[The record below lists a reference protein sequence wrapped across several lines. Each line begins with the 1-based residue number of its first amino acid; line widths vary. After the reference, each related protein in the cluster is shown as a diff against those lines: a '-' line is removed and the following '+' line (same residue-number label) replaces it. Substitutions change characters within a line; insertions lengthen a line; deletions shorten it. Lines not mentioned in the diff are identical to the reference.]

1 MSLPLPEPL
10 LIDGGVTTPFLYPRS
25 KSYPL
30 TESWDNGGVALSDPS
45 QELTKYVWQAWTDGT
60 TITVK
65 RDDLATEI
73 VLITD
78 SNITEVDLTFDQ
90 NMRPCI
96 AYVANGISKLY
107 WYDSVRAMQ
116 VTDNFVGIT
125 SPRVSLDDKRR
136 FNVSNSDIIFAYQK
150 GNDLCYRVQR
160 ERFGVEHILA
170 TDANRRV
177 LWRIGMGRNN
187 RFLFYWRY
195 NWSQ

>member
-10 LIDGGVTTPFLYPRS
+10 LIDDTVTTTFLYPRS
-25 KSYPL
+25 KSYLPS
-30 TESWDNGGVALSDPS
+30 ESYDLGGVAIGDSS
-45 QELTKYVWQAWTDGT
+45 QDLTKYIWQAWTDGT

-65 RDDLATEI
+65 REDLATEY

-78 SNITEVDLTFDQ
+78 TGITEVDLTFDQ

-107 WYDSVRAMQ
+107 WYDTQQAMQ
-116 VTDNFVGIT
+116 VIDSYPLIT

-136 FNVSNSDIIFAYQK
+136 FNVGNSDIIFAYQK
-150 GNDLCYRVQR
+150 GDTLCYRVQR
-160 ERFGVEHILA
+160 ERFTIERVLA
-170 TDANRRV
+170 TNSKRRI

-187 RFLFYWRY
+187 RFLFYWR
-195 NWSQ
+195 

>member
-10 LIDGGVTTPFLYPRS
+10 LITNRVTTQFLYPRS

-30 TESWDNGGVALSDPS
+30 TESWENGGVALSNPS
-45 QELTKYVWQAWTDGT
+45 EELTKYVWKAWTDGT
-60 TITVK
+60 SIMVK
-65 RDDLATEI
+65 RDDLDTYHVI
-73 VLITD
+73 LTD
-78 SNITEVDLTFDQ
+78 INITEIDLTFDQ

-96 AYVANGISKLY
+96 AYVANGVSKLY
-107 WYDSVRAMQ
+107 WYDSSRAMQ
-116 VTDNFVGIT
+116 VIDSFVGIT

-170 TDANRRV
+170 TNTKKSI
-177 LWRIGMGRNN
+177 LWRIGMGRKN
-187 RFLFYWRY
+187 RFLFYWR
-195 NWSQ
+195 

>member
-10 LIDGGVTTPFLYPRS
+10 LIDGGVTTPFIYPRS

-30 TESWDNGGVALSDPS
+30 TESWDNGGVALNDPS
-45 QELTKYVWQAWTDGT
+45 QDLTKYVWQAWTDGT

-65 RDDLATEI
+65 REDLATETAL
-73 VLITD
+73 VTD
-78 SNITEVDLTFDQ
+78 TGITEVDLTFDQ

-107 WYDSVRAMQ
+107 WYDSSLAMQ

-136 FNVSNSDIIFAYQK
+136 FNVANSDIIFAYQK

-170 TDANRRV
+170 TNTKKRL

-187 RFLFYWRY
+187 RFLFYWR
-195 NWSQ
+195 

>member
-10 LIDGGVTTPFLYPRS
+10 LISDKSVTPFIYPRS
-25 KSYPL
+25 KSYLP

-45 QELTKYVWQAWTDGT
+45 QDLTKYVWQAWTDGT

-65 RDDLATEI
+65 RDDLATET

-90 NMRPCI
+90 NMKPCI

-107 WYDSVRAMQ
+107 WYDSQQAKQ
-116 VTDNFVGIT
+116 VIDEYPDIIN
-125 SPRVSLDDKRR
+125 PRVSLDDKRR

-150 GNDLCYRVQR
+150 GDTLCYRVQR
-160 ERFGVEHILA
+160 ERFTIEHLLA
-170 TDANRRV
+170 TNPKKRL

-187 RFLFYWRY
+187 RFLFYWR
-195 NWSQ
+195 

>member
-10 LIDGGVTTPFLYPRS
+10 LIDGGVITPFLHPRS

-30 TESWDNGGVALSDPS
+30 TESWENGGVALNDSSED
-45 QELTKYVWQAWTDGT
+45 LTKYVWQAWTDGT

-65 RDDLATEI
+65 RDDLATET

-78 SNITEVDLTFDQ
+78 SNITEIDLTFDQ

-107 WYDSVRAMQ
+107 WYDSLRAMQ
-116 VTDNFVGIT
+116 VIDSFLGVT

-160 ERFGVEHILA
+160 ERFGVEHVLA
-170 TDANRRV
+170 TDTNKRI
-177 LWRIGMGRNN
+177 LWRIGMGRKN
-187 RFLFYWRY
+187 RFLFYWR
-195 NWSQ
+195 

>member
-10 LIDGGVTTPFLYPRS
+10 LISNRVTTQFLYPRS

-30 TESWDNGGVALSDPS
+30 TESWENGGVALFDPS
-45 QELTKYVWQAWTDGT
+45 EELTKYVWQAWTDGT

-65 RDDLATEI
+65 RSDLDTYHV
-73 VLITD
+73 VLMDT
-78 SNITEVDLTFDQ
+78 NITEIDLTFDQ

-107 WYDSVRAMQ
+107 WYDSSLAMQ
-116 VTDNFVGIT
+116 VIDEYPLIT

-136 FNVSNSDIIFAYQK
+136 FNVANSDIVFAYQREDK
-150 GNDLCYRVQR
+150 LCYRVQR

-170 TDANRRV
+170 TDTKKRI
-177 LWRIGMGRNN
+177 LWRIGMGRKN
-187 RFLFYWRY
+187 RFLFYWR
-195 NWSQ
+195 